1 MDRDIER
8 YGGLNSH
15 IRDNMDFQSIY
26 QRKSIV
32 LFFFFN
38 LPMPMSLGWITYTI
52 AILVRCRTQHP
63 PKVLGL
69 AAQPYPRIL
78 GMVAQPDPAA
88 IHLGGHTLLW
98 FWSKYMAEGF
108 ALSSQSTGRPNR
120 VVTCGLL
127 GAAETRTQ

>member
-8 YGGLNSH
+8 YGRLNSH

-32 LFFFFN
+32 LFFFFQSSYAYVPRMDY
-38 LPMPMSLGWITYTI
+38 LYYSYFGQVQDPTPSKGVGFGCTTI
-52 AILVRCRTQHP
+52 
-63 PKVLGL
+63 PKNIGYGCT
-69 AAQPYPRIL
+69 ARPSSHTPW
-78 GMVAQPDPAA
+78 
-88 IHLGGHTLLW
+88 GHTLLW

-120 VVTCGLL
+120 MVTCGLL